1 MSDMSRE
8 EMRDRL
14 GNLDKIREILVGSQL
29 RDYEG
34 RFSQIE
40 SELSLL
46 HQDLSARLDDIKSSL
61 RLEIQ
66 SATNALEKRLKS
78 LATHTQE
85 ELSERRQQV
94 ERLDQK
100 FSNQLAAIDEAL
112 DQKTDTLRTQ
122 FSDNREKLQDDIRAL
137 RVQVFEELDSRFGML
152 RDGKLAREDMASIL
166 FELGMRLRGEDFVP
180 ALKAAVDPELSAEIM
195 SE

>member
-1 MSDMSRE
+1 MSDLTRE

-14 GNLDKIREILVGSQL
+14 GNLDKIRDILVGSQM
-29 RDYEG
+29 RDYEN

-46 HQDLSARLDDIKSSL
+46 HQDISDRIDTVKNAL

-66 SATNALEKRLKS
+66 SSTEQIEKHLKS
-78 LATHTQE
+78 LTANTQE
-85 ELSERRQQV
+85 ELAERRQQV

-100 FSNQLAAIDEAL
+100 FTTHINALDESL
-112 DQKTDTLRTQ
+112 DQKTNTLRHQFSENRDKLQTDLRSLRTQ
-122 FSDNREKLQDDIRAL
+122 I
-137 RVQVFEELDSRFGML
+137 FEELDSRFGML
-152 RDGKLAREDMASIL
+152 REDKLAKEDMAAIL
-166 FELGMRLRGEDFVP
+166 FELGMRLRGDEFVP
-180 ALKAAVDPELSAEIM
+180 ALRAALDTEVSAEIM